1 MESKVEL
8 VKQKSS
14 LLQKFLDATKN
25 IQEIL
30 NAPEEKE
37 KVSKL
42 QKNVAVRDA
51 VIEEINRI
59 NKIIDQPGKSDDQ
72 FEVEREKHA
81 WLWEKLFEQINELE
95 EDNAAKMDALMKE
108 YMSKVRSTK
117 DSIRVIDA
125 YAKQMVEES
134 AANIDKNR

>member
-1 MESKVEL
+1 MKSKVEL

-30 NAPEEKE
+30 NASEEKE

-59 NKIIDQPGKSDDQ
+59 NKIIDQPGKSDGQ

-81 WLWEKLFEQINELE
+81 WLWEKLFEQIDELE